1 MSFDFVSDFVFAQKL
16 KMRRRLRK
24 EQLVENFN
32 TNVRSIMLL

>member
-24 EQLVENFN
+24 EVENFN
-32 TNVRSIMLL
+32 TNVCGIMLLQ